1 MLQAVA
7 RARSGS
13 ILELSIRPYSIYIY
27 ISACISICMAAVCQ
41 SVQIEM
47 YVCNLSKDFSLSMIL
62 VMSDTL
68 YIVYDN
74 FEAIKEVSCMCYPS
88 VPRTVLRAVNQ
99 DTNLVSWFYTQFAS
113 RKFAVITVTM

>member
-1 MLQAVA
+1 MLVRVFEAVA

-13 ILELSIRPYSIYIY
+13 IVWQYTGAIDTVHVHTFY
-27 ISACISICMAAVCQ
+27 ICMAAVCQ

-68 YIVYDN
+68 
-74 FEAIKEVSCMCYPS
+74 
-88 VPRTVLRAVNQ
+88 
-99 DTNLVSWFYTQFAS
+99 
-113 RKFAVITVTM
+113 